1 MKNVPERF
9 HAVITH
15 GQVNEKCVPVQ
26 LHAIITC
33 GKLDEN
39 RVPVQ
44 FHAII
49 THDKVDENRVPVR
62 FHATFTCMWVA
73 RSLQDL
79 TEGNTARREAKLQ
92 QKQRNER
99 RSKQKMCK
107 IKKPGQQIT

>member
-1 MKNVPERF
+1 MKSVPERF

-15 GQVNEKCVPVQ
+15 GQVNEKHVPVQ
-26 LHAIITC
+26 LHAIITR
-33 GKLDEN
+33 GKLDEK

-49 THDKVDENRVPVR
+49 THDKVDKKRVPVR

-73 RSLQDL
+73 RSLPDR

-99 RSKQKMCK
+99 
-107 IKKPGQQIT
+107 